1 MTTCHYQYYTSVL
14 YLISIM
20 LYSNHI
26 NPNVIS
32 MFDLNC
38 RMSSIY
44 MASHFYGFSAI
55 ENGWETSAISG
66 TLCPL
71 WAFYG

>member
-1 MTTCHYQYYTSVL
+1 MTTYHYKYYSSVL

-32 MFDLNC
+32 KFYLKIDLKIDLN
-38 RMSSIY
+38 S
-44 MASHFYGFSAI
+44 
-55 ENGWETSAISG
+55 
-66 TLCPL
+66 
-71 WAFYG
+71 

>member
-1 MTTCHYQYYTSVL
+1 MTTYHYKYYSSVL

-32 MFDLNC
+32 K
-38 RMSSIY
+38 
-44 MASHFYGFSAI
+44 FYLK
-55 ENGWETSAISG
+55 ETKPQKIKV
-66 TLCPL
+66 LIQPL
-71 WAFYG
+71 LYCFWIVLVSTIINA

>member
-32 MFDLNC
+32 KFDLKIDLN
-38 RMSSIY
+38 
-44 MASHFYGFSAI
+44 
-55 ENGWETSAISG
+55 
-66 TLCPL
+66 
-71 WAFYG
+71 

>member
-14 YLISIM
+14 CLISLM

-32 MFDLNC
+32 KFDLK
-38 RMSSIY
+38 IDLK
-44 MASHFYGFSAI
+44 
-55 ENGWETSAISG
+55 T
-66 TLCPL
+66 
-71 WAFYG
+71 